1 MIELKKDIDRKKI
14 PENENL
20 NKIVHIVKRILGFHK
35 EQNGKGLPRILPLRP
50 SDLAHK
56 TKVSD
61 CKVFNRK
68 HIKILSPKQMLQ
80 RLSILLAQVKA
91 CNTPEKLL
99 NEIKQIIYSLYRA
112 KGITN
117 VEKYKNVVQKW

>member
-35 EQNGKGLPRILPLRP
+35 EQNGKGLPCILPLRP

-80 RLSILLAQVKA
+80 RLQTALSQVKA
-91 CNTPEKLL
+91 
-99 NEIKQIIYSLYRA
+99 
-112 KGITN
+112 GD
-117 VEKYKNVVQKW
+117 